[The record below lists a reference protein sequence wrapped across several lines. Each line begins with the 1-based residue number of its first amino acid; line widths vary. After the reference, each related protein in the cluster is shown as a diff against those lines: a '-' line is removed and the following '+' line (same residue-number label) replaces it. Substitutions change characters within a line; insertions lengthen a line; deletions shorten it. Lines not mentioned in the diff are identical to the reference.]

1 MARTD
6 GRAPDE
12 LRPTR
17 IIPAYLDHAEGS
29 VLIEA
34 GKTRVLCAVSIEA
47 SQPPHLVN
55 TERGW
60 ITAEYAMLPRSTH
73 TRTPRESTRGRVGGR
88 THEIQRLI
96 GRALRMCVD
105 LGQLGPRT
113 LFVDCDVIQ
122 ADGGTRT
129 AAITGS
135 YVAVSLALRRLVLAG
150 TLRATPLRTAVA
162 ATSVGVVRGEPVL
175 DLSYAEDS
183 RADVDFN
190 VVMTE
195 RGEFVE
201 LQGTAEGNPFDRA
214 AMVGLLDLAETGI
227 RRLFEIQRAALATA
241 DQSAAN

>member
-17 IIPAYLDHAEGS
+17 ITPAYLDHAEGS

-201 LQGTAEGNPFDRA
+201 LQGTAEGNPFDRG
-214 AMVGLLDLAETGI
+214 AMSVLLDLAEAGI
-227 RRLFEIQRAALATA
+227 RRLFEIQRAALASA
-241 DQSAAN
+241 DHPAAN